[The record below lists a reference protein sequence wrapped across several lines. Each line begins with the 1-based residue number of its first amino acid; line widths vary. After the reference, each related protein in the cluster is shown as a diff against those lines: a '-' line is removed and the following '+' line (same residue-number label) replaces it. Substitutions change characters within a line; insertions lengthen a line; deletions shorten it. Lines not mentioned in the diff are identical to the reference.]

1 MSMIADILL
10 GAGALGAALYCLV
23 LSRRLQQLTRLE
35 SGMGGA
41 IAVLS
46 AQVDDMTRTLTE
58 AQRAARHSSGSLEA
72 QTERAE
78 KAVRRLEILLASM
91 HDLPDPAAEPG
102 GASSSAAA
110 VGQPVG
116 ERPERKPRVLRRRAR
131 MPEPQEGVQ

>member
-1 MSMIADILL
+1 MSIIADILL
-10 GAGALGAALYCLV
+10 GAGALGAAIYCLV

-58 AQRAARHSSGSLEA
+58 AQKAARSSAGSLEA

-78 KAVRRLEILLASM
+78 SAVKRLEILLASL
-91 HDLPDPAAEPG
+91 HDLPDPAAEPDSAPASP
-102 GASSSAAA
+102 GAA
-110 VGQPVG
+110 GTD
-116 ERPERKPRVLRRRAR
+116 RKPRMRVLRRRSRGA
-131 MPEPQEGVQ
+131 PLQEAAQ